1 MPAVT
6 NDLLLSLKLFGPEIL
21 LALFLVVLFVVDSV
35 STASRK
41 NFVPLLL
48 TLVACAFGMFITW
61 RLSKTPATLYFGG
74 LLANDTFAAFFRYL
88 FFFSCAACAYLS
100 FGSRELKA
108 EHRMEFCLLLLCAT
122 FGMCLMATSTNLLML
137 YIGIETVSIL
147 SFVLAGFSREDLRS
161 SEASFKYLVFG
172 AVASGLMLYGFSL
185 LYGYTGSLQYLEIAS
200 SLRSLE
206 GEPPFLLL
214 LSLALAYAGL
224 AYKISAV
231 PMHFWTPDVYE
242 GAPTPIAAFF
252 SVGPKAAGFAAL
264 LRFFLDLSTAGRL
277 EGVWQPLA
285 SMPIMPY
292 VAVIAALTM
301 AVGNLSAIGQTSAK
315 RLLAYSSIAHVGYM
329 LMGLVAMDSAGLA
342 SIFFYLLAYYVM
354 NLGAFWGVSVVADL
368 KGHHKLDA
376 FRGLGWSMP
385 VLGVTMAIFLA
396 SLVGLPVFAGFVGKF
411 QLFYAVVKT
420 PGYLWLAVFG
430 VLNSIV
436 SVYYYAKILRELWLE
451 GPEPGSRSAL
461 SIYHGVPLVA
471 FALPTIA
478 LGLWFTPVLRFVEK
492 SLGAIL

>member
-1 MPAVT
+1 MT
-6 NDLLLSLKLFGPEIL
+6 SDLALSLKLFGPEIL

-35 STASRK
+35 SKASRR
-41 NFVPLLL
+41 NYVPLAL

-61 RLSKTPATLYFGG
+61 SLSRTPATLYFGG
-74 LLANDTFAAFFRYL
+74 LLANDSFSAFFRYI
-88 FFFSCAACAYLS
+88 FFFSCGACAYLS
-100 FGSRELKA
+100 FGSRELKP
-108 EHRMEFCLLLLCAT
+108 EHRMELCLLLICAT

-147 SFVLAGFSREDLRS
+147 SFVLAGFSREDLKS

-172 AVASGLMLYGFSL
+172 GLASGLMLYGFSL
-185 LYGYTGSLQYLEIAS
+185 LYGYTGSLQYMEIAKAIRG
-200 SLRSLE
+200 LG
-206 GEPPFLLL
+206 GEAPFLLL
-214 LSLALAYAGL
+214 ISLALSYMGL

-242 GAPTPIAAFF
+242 GAPTPVAAFF
-252 SVGPKAAGFAAL
+252 SIGPKAAGFAAL
-264 LRFFLDLSTAGRL
+264 LRFFLDLSTAGRVD
-277 EGVWQPLA
+277 GVWQPLA
-285 SMPIMPY
+285 SLPIMPY
-292 VAVIAALTM
+292 IAVISALTM
-301 AVGNLSAIGQTSAK
+301 MVGNLSAIGQTSVK
-315 RLLAYSSIAHVGYM
+315 RMLAYSSIAHVGYM
-329 LMGLVAMDSAGLA
+329 LMALVAMDNTGLS
-342 SIFFYLLAYYVM
+342 SIFFYIIAYCAM

-368 KGHHKLDA
+368 KGNDRLDA

-420 PGYLWLAVFG
+420 PGYLWLALFG

-451 GPEPGSRSAL
+451 GPEPGAHSAL
-461 SIYHGVPLVA
+461 SLYHGVPLIG
-471 FALPTIA
+471 FALPTVVM
-478 LGLWFTPVLRFVEK
+478 GLWFTPVLRFVEK
-492 SLGAIL
+492 SLGTIL